1 MSAYSLIK
9 DDPGATDMMLTSA
22 CQKRNFLVA
31 LLVCSLFASCTS
43 LKSSTRTGGVVEQTH
58 GGIKYTLHQDPR
70 FVRVDKGKN
79 GSLSYDSP
87 ELSMTCENGRLVV
100 NGVYCGPV
108 KPGDH
113 VEVTDTQ
120 IVRVNGEHRGDITT
134 GSDINRQRIQ
144 QSKLEVMR

>member
-1 MSAYSLIK
+1 
-9 DDPGATDMMLTSA
+9 MMLITSSRKWTFVA
-22 CQKRNFLVA
+22 ALLTMGLVA
-31 LLVCSLFASCTS
+31 SCSS
-43 LKSSTRTGGVVEQTH
+43 LKSSARVGSSAEQTH
-58 GGIKYTLHQDPR
+58 GGIKYSLHQDTR

-100 NGVYCGPV
+100 NGVFCGPV

-113 VEVTDTQ
+113 VEVTETQ
-120 IVRVNGEHRGDITT
+120 MVLVNGERRGDITT
-134 GSDINRQRIQ
+134 GSEINRQRIQ

>member
-1 MSAYSLIK
+1 
-9 DDPGATDMMLTSA
+9 MMLITPSRKWTFA
-22 CQKRNFLVA
+22 IALLTVGLVA
-31 LLVCSLFASCTS
+31 SCSS
-43 LKSSTRTGGVVEQTH
+43 LKSSSRAGGVAEQTH
-58 GGIKYTLHQDPR
+58 GGIKYSLHQDTR

-100 NGVYCGPV
+100 NGVFCGPV

-113 VEVTDTQ
+113 VEVTETQ
-120 IVRVNGEHRGDITT
+120 IVLVNGERRGDITT
-134 GSDINRQRIQ
+134 GSEINRQRIQ